1 MSTLNG
7 SNSIAG
13 NSLPKW
19 QVALFVGAPIAFG
32 LGYIYYKNNT
42 KPSSKPSRGKNKNS
56 VEENGT
62 ARNQQISIDEECNL
76 SNSNVL
82 KEVPLMKA
90 QKCKNLGNS
99 HFRIGKYD
107 EAIAEYNN
115 AIDACP
121 KENKEELA
129 TFYQNRAAAYE
140 HLRKYNSVKEDCTK
154 ALELKPKY
162 AKALL
167 RRARALEQ
175 TNELESA
182 LEDVT
187 VACILEGFQ
196 NHTALIMADRVLKHL
211 GKQHA
216 QEHLAKK
223 KFIMPS
229 KHFIQT
235 YKTSFNEDPV
245 FILVDKPLESIHHL
259 LQNAIIALKE
269 QNFDDIILI
278 CTQQLKEIEDE
289 KDEYYMD
296 LILLRATFSLLLG
309 KHEDAFTDFETI
321 ITSRSASV
329 KTKVNAL
336 IKRAT
341 LYMQMESVEKCYN
354 DFTAAERLNPK
365 CTDIYHHRGQV
376 NLLLEKIIE
385 AKADFEKAIMLNPNY
400 GVIYVQKCYAD
411 YRYAIMQKEMDL
423 LSASMKKFEEACQ
436 KFPDCSECYVL
447 YAQLL
452 SETQDYQKADIYF
465 AKAIEK
471 DPKNATIYV
480 HRGLL
485 QLQWNAN
492 MVKAIEYIKTALE
505 LDDKCEFGYETLGTI
520 EVQRGNLKEAIELF
534 DKALALGRTSMELT
548 HIFSLRDAAKS
559 QLSIK
564 EKLGPD
570 FILNL

>member
-296 LILLRATFSLLLG
+296 LILLRATFSLLL
-309 KHEDAFTDFETI
+309 
-321 ITSRSASV
+321 
-329 KTKVNAL
+329 
-336 IKRAT
+336 
-341 LYMQMESVEKCYN
+341 
-354 DFTAAERLNPK
+354 AAERLNPK